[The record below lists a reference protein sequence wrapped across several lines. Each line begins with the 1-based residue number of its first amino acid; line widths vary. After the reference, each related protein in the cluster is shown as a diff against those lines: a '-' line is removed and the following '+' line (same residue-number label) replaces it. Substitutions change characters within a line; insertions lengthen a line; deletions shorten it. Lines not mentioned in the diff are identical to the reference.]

1 MNVTSIKNRF
11 ALNALALAALCA
23 SGCANM
29 QPQSADPPPAA
40 AAASHFSTPP
50 PEVRVTTQFTGIAL
64 QIYHPETRTLY
75 LWTGS
80 PKPQAKESMHCF
92 KIQLSDTP
100 SGTPQRLACE

>member
-1 MNVTSIKNRF
+1 MNVTSIKHSF
-11 ALNALALAALCA
+11 LLPALSIAALCA

-29 QPQSADPPPAA
+29 QQPADAPPSAP
-40 AAASHFSTPP
+40 AASHFSTPQ
-50 PEVRVTTQFTGIAL
+50 PEVRVTTQFTGVAL

-80 PKPQAKESMHCF
+80 PKPATKESMHCF

-100 SGTPQRLACE
+100 SGTPKTLECE

>member
-1 MNVTSIKNRF
+1 MNETSINNRF
-11 ALNALALAALCA
+11 MLKALSLAALCA

-29 QPQSADPPPAA
+29 QQPADPSPVAPAA
-40 AAASHFSTPP
+40 PHFSTPQ
-50 PEVRVTTQFTGIAL
+50 PEVRVTTQFTGVAL

-80 PKPQAKESMHCF
+80 PKPQAKETMHCF

-100 SGTPQRLACE
+100 SGKPQTLACE